1 MVKLTAWL
9 YVKDTQTCCGF
20 SESKEPEPRPA
31 DRTASSKNKN
41 EVGRQGAA
49 NAESLS
55 LDESLRSSLPV
66 VLAPKDAAAAPRLT
80 LEIVESPFLPIGKKI
95 AITGLGLEGS
105 TRGKSDGHT
114 YVGSVLA
121 EPSGEVINDLVLSQ
135 EEGIGR
141 RHFVIKY
148 SPAETKYFLRDLGE
162 GSGTFARVQGA
173 IVIKQ
178 GYIVSFSDSH
188 MLMQL
193 DPQAPTELG
202 IRFIEGP
209 KANQVYNF
217 TPASSPVRV
226 GRMVDCGVRFD
237 ETSLSRYQC
246 LVSYVG
252 GRWQLEDGDGQKGST
267 NGTWLYVDDYFEV
280 TDGMVLKAGQSLFSV
295 SARQCKL
302 EPKTYP

>member
-9 YVKDTQTCCGF
+9 YVRETQTCCGF
-20 SESKEPEPRPA
+20 SESKEPEAWPA
-31 DRTASSKNKN
+31 DRASSKNRN
-41 EVGRQGAA
+41 DVTRQGMA
-49 NAESLS
+49 NPESLS

-80 LEIVESPFLPIGKKI
+80 LEIVESPFLPVGKKF
-95 AITGLGLEGS
+95 AITGRGLEGS

-121 EPSGEVINDLVLSQ
+121 DTSGEVLNDLVLSQ

-141 RHFVIKY
+141 RHFVFKY
-148 SPAETKYFLRDLGE
+148 SPAEMKYSVRDLGE
-162 GSGTFARVQGA
+162 GSGTFVRVQTA
-173 IVIKQ
+173 LVLKQ

-188 MLMQL
+188 MMMQL
-193 DPQAPTELG
+193 DPTTPHELG
-202 IRFIEGP
+202 IRFVEGP

-217 TPASSPVRV
+217 TPAESPVRI

-246 LVSYVG
+246 LASYVG
-252 GRWQLEDGDGQKGST
+252 GRWQLEDGDGQKAST
-267 NGTWLYVDDYFEV
+267 NGTWLYVDDYFKV
-280 TDGMVLKAGQSLFSV
+280 MDGMILKAGQSLFSV

-302 EPKTYP
+302 EPLPHS